1 MQGELQEIDIRS
13 ILHLAEVGQRSG
25 ALLIEAYP
33 QRSSP
38 IQGELP
44 EVVKGERLAWCV
56 FFTGGKIVYAG
67 PRDGVQHRL
76 SQLLQRHGIEDL
88 PQQLENSGHLA
99 SHPWEYGAILTL
111 LESQVLSPDQSRSL
125 LRQMVQETLFELIGL
140 RQGRFFFDFDSS
152 MGNASLAA
160 FEIGPLLQTLGKQLQ
175 EWKGFYPHIQSADQC
190 PTIVHPEELGQA
202 LPVATVNT
210 LLKCADGQTSLRTLS
225 YRFDR
230 NLVMIARAIYPCV
243 QRGWIQMDQEPGDP
257 RLLRGESS
265 ENSPPWRIVCLDDAL
280 MVRQALR
287 LVLEQYHCQVVEIAH
302 PVEAL
307 TVIFQTQ
314 PDLIFCDIMMPEID
328 GYEICAMLRQ
338 SARFHQTPI
347 IMLTGSDGFIDR
359 VRAKMV
365 GATDYL
371 AKPFQEEE
379 LVMLLERYLG
389 WKGLK
394 KGFSKYLESVL
405 NPEPEAETLGSP
417 TVFSVKSD

>member
-1 MQGELQEIDIRS
+1 MQGELHEIDIRS

-33 QRSSP
+33 QLAQP
-38 IQGELP
+38 AL
-44 EVVKGERLAWCV
+44 GERPEPVEGAHLTWCV
-56 FFTGGKIVYAG
+56 FFAGGKIVYAG
-67 PRDGVQHRL
+67 PRDSGQQRL

-88 PQQLENSGHLA
+88 SQHLENSAHLA

-140 RQGRFFFDFDSS
+140 GQGRFFFDFDSA
-152 MGNASLAA
+152 MGNASLAC

-175 EWKGFYPHIQSADQC
+175 EWKGFYPHIQSPDQC

-210 LLKCADGQTSLRTLS
+210 LLKCADGQTSLRDLS

-243 QRGWIQMDQEPGDP
+243 QRGWIQMDGSGDSRP
-257 RLLRGESS
+257 LRLESPEICS
-265 ENSPPWRIVCLDDAL
+265 PWRIVCLDDAL
-280 MVRQALR
+280 VVRQALR
-287 LVLEQYHCQVVEIAH
+287 LVLEQYHCQVTDIAH

-307 TVIFQTQ
+307 TMIFQSQ

-328 GYEICAMLRQ
+328 GYEVCAMLRQ
-338 SARFHQTPI
+338 SARFHRTPI

-405 NPEPEAETLGSP
+405 NPESEVETVGSP